1 MNIELNNKIK
11 LERSH
16 SAIIERKVIEKV
28 TCATAFQFQPS
39 ASYPPH
45 FFYSLYKLTHAWH
58 YDIIDIVLI
67 IQVGLASFS
76 FPFLFFIYLFFWVKY
91 FSLRFYY
98 VLLLIFTQ
106 QADHKPLLHNTQN
119 KWGPIKTL
127 FNFVGLTDRPIKLG
141 PSRLVDLLFHETS
154 LVSFIYLFY
163 FFS

>member
-1 MNIELNNKIK
+1 MCHCIPVPALS
-11 LERSH
+11 LL
-16 SAIIERKVIEKV
+16 
-28 TCATAFQFQPS
+28 PS
-39 ASYPPH
+39 RFFLFSLQINAYIREVPPD
-45 FFYSLYKLTHAWH
+45 TI
-58 YDIIDIVLI
+58 DIIDIVLI

-98 VLLLIFTQ
+98 FVLLLIFTQ

-127 FNFVGLTDRPIKLG
+127 FNFGGLTDRPIKLG

>member
-1 MNIELNNKIK
+1 MCHCIPVPALSLLPSRFFLFSLQINARLTLWHNWHCPNNTSWI
-11 LERSH
+11 
-16 SAIIERKVIEKV
+16 
-28 TCATAFQFQPS
+28 
-39 ASYPPH
+39 
-45 FFYSLYKLTHAWH
+45 SLLF
-58 YDIIDIVLI
+58 
-67 IQVGLASFS
+67 FS
-76 FPFLFFIYLFFWVKY
+76 FFIFYLFFWVKY